1 MSIPEG
7 LDALPCGGRHDEK
20 LAMRDWPGQG
30 ATRRI
35 NLVTETLRQLA
46 ALLRDRDELDTR
58 IAALTGRSARPGDI
72 GEFIAAQV
80 FDIELAAAI
89 QAGYDGTFR
98 SGPLAGRT
106 VNVKAYGDAFAGLD
120 ISPHHCDH
128 YLILS
133 GPAKPPGIV
142 RHHRWRI
149 SAAYLLDTRRLLET
163 LTARG
168 VKVGIATSIRRGDLD
183 AAQVFPTVGAH
194 APIRLTPEQTALLSL
209 FT

>member
-1 MSIPEG
+1 M
-7 LDALPCGGRHDEK
+7 
-20 LAMRDWPGQG
+20 
-30 ATRRI
+30 
-35 NLVTETLRQLA
+35 TETLRQLA
-46 ALLRDRDELDTR
+46 VLLRDRDELDAR
-58 IAALTGRSARPGDI
+58 IAALTRRSAQPGDI

-80 FDIELAAAI
+80 FDIELADTAN

-98 SGPLAGRT
+98 TGSLAGRT

-133 GPAKPPGIV
+133 GPARPPGAV

-149 SAAYLLDTRRLLET
+149 SAAYLLDTRRLLDT
-163 LTARG
+163 LTVRG
-168 VKVGIATSIRRGDLD
+168 VKIGIATSIRRADLEV
-183 AAQVFPTVGAH
+183 AQVFPTTGAH

-209 FT
+209 FA